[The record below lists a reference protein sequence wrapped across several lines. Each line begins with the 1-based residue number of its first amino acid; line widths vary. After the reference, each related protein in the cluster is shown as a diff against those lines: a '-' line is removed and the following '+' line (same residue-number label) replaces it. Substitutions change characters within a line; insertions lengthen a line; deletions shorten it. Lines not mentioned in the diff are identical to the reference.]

1 MRKSEL
7 VQFIKDQRSY
17 LCVGLDTDLRKI
29 PEHLLS
35 EEDPIF
41 EFNKAIIEATQEF
54 CVAYKPNL
62 AFYESLG
69 PKGWISLQKTLEVIP
84 KSHFTIADAKRGDI
98 GNTASMY
105 ARAFFDVYGFDA
117 VTVATYMGSDS
128 IEPFLDYPGK
138 WAIVLGLTSNAG
150 ADDFEQLELKSGEK
164 LYERVIQTVAGFS
177 SPEDTMFV
185 AGATRT
191 EELKKIREMLPDHFF
206 LIPGVGAQGGNLEEV
221 SKATLNDSCG
231 ILVNASRSIIY
242 ASNGQDFA
250 SAAAEEAKAMQVEMS
265 RLLKVYASNAKS
277 QD

>member
-117 VTVATYMGSDS
+117 VTVAPYMGSDS

-164 LYERVIQTVAGFS
+164 LYERVIQTVASFS
-177 SPEDTMFV
+177 SHEDTMFV

-242 ASNGQDFA
+242 ASNGQNFA

>member
-7 VQFIKDQRSY
+7 VQLIKDQRSY

-54 CVAYKPNL
+54 CVAYKHNL

-117 VTVATYMGSDS
+117 VTVAPYMGRDS
-128 IEPFLDYPGK
+128 IEPCLDYPGK
-138 WAIVLGLTSNAG
+138 WAVVLGLTSNVG

-164 LYERVIQTVAGFS
+164 LYITHCSAHSVAWR
-177 SPEDTMFV
+177 FV
-185 AGATRT
+185 NPA
-191 EELKKIREMLPDHFF
+191 
-206 LIPGVGAQGGNLEEV
+206 
-221 SKATLNDSCG
+221 
-231 ILVNASRSIIY
+231 
-242 ASNGQDFA
+242 
-250 SAAAEEAKAMQVEMS
+250 
-265 RLLKVYASNAKS
+265 
-277 QD
+277 

>member
-117 VTVATYMGSDS
+117 VTVAPYMGSDS

-277 QD
+277 QY

>member
-117 VTVATYMGSDS
+117 VTVAPYMGSDS

>member
-29 PEHLLS
+29 PEHLLG
-35 EEDPIF
+35 EDDPIF

-105 ARAFFDVYGFDA
+105 AKAFFDVYGFDA
-117 VTVATYMGSDS
+117 VTVAPYMGRDS

-138 WAIVLGLTSNAG
+138 WAIVLGLTSNSG
-150 ADDFEQLELKSGEK
+150 AADFEQLELKSGEK

-242 ASNGQDFA
+242 ASKGLDF
-250 SAAAEEAKAMQVEMS
+250 SSVAAKEAKALQSEMS
-265 RLLKVYASNAKS
+265 RLL
-277 QD
+277 